1 MKVLEYLLQ
10 FLVILAVSLLGEL
23 LNRVVPLPIPA
34 SIYGMLI
41 LFVALCTG
49 VIKLSYVKGAG
60 KLLIF
65 IMPLLFL
72 LAAVGLVDSWAV
84 MQGFIVAI
92 IVTVAVSTVLV
103 AAAAGRV
110 TQYFINRKEREGK

>member
-10 FLVILAVSLLGEL
+10 FLVILAVSLFGEL

-72 LAAVGLVDSWAV
+72 PAAVGLVDSWAV

-110 TQYFINRKEREGK
+110 TQYFINRKEKEGK

>member
-60 KLLIF
+60 KLLIL

-72 LAAVGLVDSWAV
+72 PAAVGLVDSWAV

-110 TQYFINRKEREGK
+110 TQYFINRKEKEGK

>member
-72 LAAVGLVDSWAV
+72 PAAVGLVDSWAV

-110 TQYFINRKEREGK
+110 TQYFINRKEKEGE

>member
-34 SIYGMLI
+34 SIYGMII

-65 IMPLLFL
+65 IMPFLFL
-72 LAAVGLVDSWAV
+72 PAAVGLVDSWAV

-92 IVTVAVSTVLV
+92 IVIVAVSTVLV

>member
-72 LAAVGLVDSWAV
+72 PAAVGLVDSWAV

-110 TQYFINRKEREGK
+110 TQYFINRKEKESK

>member
-72 LAAVGLVDSWAV
+72 PAAVGLVDSWAV

-110 TQYFINRKEREGK
+110 TQYFINRKDREGK

>member
-10 FLVILAVSLLGEL
+10 FLVILAVSLFGEL

-49 VIKLSYVKGAG
+49 GIKLSYVKGAG

-72 LAAVGLVDSWAV
+72 PAAVGLVDSWAV

>member
-72 LAAVGLVDSWAV
+72 PAAVGLVDSWAV

-110 TQYFINRKEREGK
+110 TQYFINRKEKEGK

>member
-10 FLVILAVSLLGEL
+10 FLVILSVSLLGEL

-72 LAAVGLVDSWAV
+72 PAAVGLVDSWAV

-110 TQYFINRKEREGK
+110 TQYFINRKEKEGK

>member
-34 SIYGMLI
+34 SIYGMII

-65 IMPLLFL
+65 IMPFLFL
-72 LAAVGLVDSWAV
+72 PAAVGLVDSWAV

>member
-23 LNRVVPLPIPA
+23 LNRVVPLSIPA

-72 LAAVGLVDSWAV
+72 PAAVGLVDSWAV

-110 TQYFINRKEREGK
+110 TQYFINRKEKEGK

>member
-72 LAAVGLVDSWAV
+72 PAAVGLVDSWAV